1 MMAPPSNH
9 FKYLL
14 ISKYYVT
21 FPKILSDLD
30 TDFYHAGLTH
40 PVKMKGGK

>member
-1 MMAPPSNH
+1 MTPPSND

-14 ISKYYVT
+14 ISEYYAT
-21 FPKILSDLD
+21 LTKILSDLD
-30 TDFYHAGLTH
+30 IGFYHTGLTH